1 MAEGPPK
8 YEKSVFINCPYDPEF
23 EEMFLA
29 IVFTVAAFGFIPRS
43 ARDSEGLADTRID
56 RITEALASCKYSIH
70 DLSRFTGEGIDN
82 LARFNMPLEL
92 GIALALRHERRIAT
106 RSHNWVVLVPSGH
119 QHQRFVSDLNGFD
132 PSRHELT
139 VRSVVREVSSW
150 LRLQEDI
157 IPRVPS
163 AAAVLDAFET
173 FKIRVGERRQAA
185 LDRSNWPDILE
196 AAYETVPRL

>member
-1 MAEGPPK
+1 MAGSRPE
-8 YEKSVFINCPYDPEF
+8 YEKSVFINCPYDAEF

-43 ARDSEGLADTRID
+43 ARDSEGRADTRID
-56 RITEALASCKYSIH
+56 RITETLANCKYSIH
-70 DLSRFTGEGIDN
+70 DLSRFTGEGIGN

-92 GIALALRHERRIAT
+92 GIALALRHERRNAGPN
-106 RSHNWVVLVPSGH
+106 HNWVVLVPGGH

-150 LRLQEDI
+150 LRMQDDI
-157 IPRVPS
+157 IQPVPS
-163 AAAVLDAFET
+163 AAAVLDAFEA
-173 FKIRVGERRQAA
+173 FKAQVSERRRAA
-185 LDRSNWPDILE
+185 LDRSNWSDILE